1 MSENPKYKDNLIVQL
16 TFEFALNIISFSET
30 LNSLKKF
37 NLSNQLF
44 RSGTSIGAN
53 VKEAQNAESKAD
65 FIHKM
70 KIAIK
75 EAEETEYW
83 LLLCKHSDEYPNSEM
98 LLEKLTSI
106 TKILNKIIG
115 TTKKQI
121 KTSANLLIN

>member
-30 LNSLKKF
+30 LNTSKKF

-44 RSGTSIGAN
+44 RSGTGIGAN
-53 VKEAQNAESKAD
+53 VREAQNAESKAD

-75 EAEETEYW
+75 EAEEAEYW
-83 LLLCKHSDEYPNSEM
+83 LLLCKHSDEYPNSDM

-115 TTKKQI
+115 TSKQQF
-121 KTSANLLIN
+121 KLSSN

>member
-1 MSENPKYKDNLIVQL
+1 MSENPRYKDNLIVQL

-65 FIHKM
+65 FIYKM

-83 LLLCKHSDEYPNSEM
+83 LLLCKHSDEYPNADQ
-98 LLEKLTSI
+98 LHDKLTSI
-106 TKILNKIIG
+106 TKIINKIIG
-115 TTKKQI
+115 TSKQQI
-121 KTSANLLIN
+121 KTFSN